1 MEMSPKN
8 DKGTRKTN
16 SQSSAQKTKRRALL
30 TRYGLPGALI
40 LLGVVLIGFAL
51 FRLVSATSGGASA
64 QERPISDVL
73 NMADS
78 HVLKSVTLSGVDVF
92 ATDKSGQHYHA
103 VKEDGQSVT
112 EIFRH

>member
-16 SQSSAQKTKRRALL
+16 AQSSLQKTKRLALL
-30 TRYGLPGALI
+30 TRYALPGVLI
-40 LLGVVLIGFAL
+40 LVGVVLIGFAV
-51 FRLVSATSGGASA
+51 FRLVGANPGGASA

-78 HVLKSVTLSGVDVF
+78 HALKSVTLSGSDVF
-92 ATDKSGQHYHA
+92 ATGKSGRQYHA
-103 VKEDGQSVT
+103 VKEDGQ
-112 EIFRH
+112 